1 MNPNHPQ
8 SKPPVAVVNQRLSNG
23 LDVFLL
29 PMPGFHEVCGAI
41 ATSFGSIHSGQP
53 LDETNP
59 SIVVPEGA
67 AHFLEHRLFDH
78 PKGPIFDRYSARGA
92 FANAFTSYDR
102 TVYYFVSSSKAVLN
116 TQLLID
122 LTQTFSMSEARVNR
136 EKDIIIEEL
145 KMYDDSPDT
154 RLNRGLLELLYP
166 QHPIRFDIGG
176 TAQSVHATTRSLL
189 ELCHAKYYH
198 PSNMM
203 LVLAGD
209 IEPQLVLTSLE
220 KAIQRYPI
228 RPSPTLPSL
237 FTAVDEKNGKTYGR
251 IHLPVAFP
259 MMGHG
264 FQLPATQ
271 SSDTPHERNRTTIVY
286 EVLFD
291 LLFSRSGPYYD
302 KMVAKGIMT
311 PSWSS
316 DLVDG
321 VGYRALLLNAEVLK
335 PRLYAQ
341 SIDQLF
347 SSPLAS
353 WLTFDDLHRVKNKM
367 IGLHMRGLERPSS
380 LALDYLGNRL
390 DGVDVFDDIDALESL
405 TMQDLH
411 QAYYT
416 VQRARRVRFDVYPL
430 SQKGAS

>member
-1 MNPNHPQ
+1 MNPSHSNI
-8 SKPPVAVVNQRLSNG
+8 KPPVEVVNHRLSNG

-41 ATSFGSIHSGQP
+41 ATHFGSIHSGQP
-53 LDETNP
+53 LDEANP
-59 SIVVPEGA
+59 QMVVPQGA

-78 PKGPIFDRYSARGA
+78 PKGPIFDRYSSRGA

-102 TVYYFVSSSKAVLN
+102 TVYYFVSSSKALLN

-122 LTQTFSMSEARVNR
+122 FTQTFSMSDARVAR

-166 QHPIRFDIGG
+166 RHPIRFDIGG
-176 TAQSVHATTRSLL
+176 TAESVHVTTRTLL

-209 IEPQLVLTSLE
+209 IEPQRMIVALE
-220 KAIQRYPI
+220 KTISRYPT
-228 RPSPTLPSL
+228 RPTPTLPSL
-237 FTAVDEKNGKTYGR
+237 FAASSVHKGKKYAK
-251 IHLPVAFP
+251 IHLPIAFP

-271 SSDTPHERNRTTIVY
+271 PEDTPHERNRTTIVY

-302 KMVAKGIMT
+302 KMVAKGIIT

-335 PRLYAQ
+335 PRLYVQ
-341 SIDQLF
+341 HINRLF
-347 SSPLAS
+347 ATPLGS
-353 WLTFDDLHRVKNKM
+353 WLTSDDLHRVKNKM
-367 IGLHMRGLERPSS
+367 IGLHMRSLERPSS

-390 DGVDVFDDIDALESL
+390 DGVDVFDDISALDSL
-405 TMQDLH
+405 TMEDLE
-411 QAYYT
+411 QAYVT
-416 VQRARRVRFDVYPL
+416 LQQAQQVRFDVYPL
-430 SQKGAS
+430 SQKGVS